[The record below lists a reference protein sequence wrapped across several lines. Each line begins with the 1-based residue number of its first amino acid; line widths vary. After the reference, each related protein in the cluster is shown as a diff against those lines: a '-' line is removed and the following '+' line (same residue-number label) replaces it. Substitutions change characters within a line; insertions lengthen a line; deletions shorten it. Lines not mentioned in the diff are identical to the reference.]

1 MLTIFSAIIGF
12 IGGLAPEVMKFFK
25 DKADKRHELDLM
37 DKQIEAQKQTAAMH
51 LEEVGLYADV
61 ADSVAVYKSAETKIT
76 GYKWLDGL
84 IESYNSGVRP
94 TITYGVLVLYLTD
107 KFGVTTNKYTEF
119 DESVLMLVL
128 GYWFGQ
134 RAAKFA
140 FGRK

>member
-12 IGGLAPEVMKFFK
+12 VGGLAPELIKYFNAK
-25 DKADKRHELDLM
+25 GDRKQELAIM
-37 DKQIEAQKQTAAMH
+37 DRQIEAQKQSASMH
-51 LEEVGLYADV
+51 LQEVNIQADV
-61 ADSVAVYKSAETKIT
+61 SDSAAVYKASETKLT

-84 IESYNSGVRP
+84 IEGYNSGVRP
-94 TITYGVLVLYLTD
+94 SITYGVLALYISD